1 MPFHATRTAR
11 STAALAA
18 VSVITLASVG
28 CGSSPQAI
36 SADQSSRSALSS
48 KAKTF
53 APSPDAITDV
63 ADNTP
68 DPGQTALR
76 QTYRPVDFAPHPN
89 AANPATVDLPGNVVG
104 VAYRVYEQ
112 HSPASFAPAADKA
125 ADRALQQPGTTSE
138 ALVSPHADLD
148 SDGFITADELAA
160 LSRTWSDRSV
170 IQDRIDAIGARYY
183 VDDDAAGHLTAVG
196 VEPVAVRLMH
206 RRSFS
211 EQQPQTGIASVP
223 TE

>member
-1 MPFHATRTAR
+1 MPSTAARTAR

-18 VSVITLASVG
+18 VSVLTLASVG
-28 CGSSPQAI
+28 CGSSPQAV
-36 SADQSSRSALSS
+36 AAKSSRPAQPSQ
-48 KAKTF
+48 AKTF
-53 APSPDAITDV
+53 APSPDAITSV

-68 DPGQTALR
+68 SPGQVALR
-76 QTYRPVDFAPHPN
+76 QTYRPVDFSPHPN
-89 AANPATVDLPGNVVG
+89 AASPESVDLPGNVIG
-104 VAYRVYEQ
+104 VAYRLYDQ
-112 HSPASFAPAADKA
+112 HTPASFAPAAESA
-125 ADRALQQPGTTSE
+125 ADRALKQPGTTSE

-148 SDGFITADELAA
+148 SDGFITADELTA

-206 RRSFS
+206 SRSGDR
-211 EQQPQTGIASVP
+211 QAPQTGIASVP